1 MPALSAPTQAPAVE
15 AASPRL
21 GHGGIGRLIRACEWF
36 LLLGTVAYIG
46 GRALPRAWSHLNTD
60 FPNYYLTA
68 RLLHEGDRTSRIYEW
83 IWLQRQKDRMGIQAS
98 DQPLV
103 GFLPDTPF
111 SALLVWPLTSLQP
124 LAAKQVWIILS
135 LILLGLVA
143 VMLRS
148 ITQLPWRRLG
158 LLIGLCYPVLRNLEY
173 GQYYLVLLVL
183 VTLGLQSYLRGRN
196 CLAGIL
202 VGIAGGL
209 KIFPA
214 FFLLYFVRK
223 RNVPAAVGLTLGL
236 GFTVVASIAA
246 FGLELHKTY
255 LVQILPWALRGE
267 ALDPYNLALNSLS
280 ALLHKLFLF
289 EPAWNPHPL
298 IHAPAAF
305 AILHPLLQLVAL
317 APAIFLVRPGDRQP
331 DQLRLEWSSFLIV
344 LLGIS
349 TLPASYHFTLLLLP
363 VTVLAATF
371 MRRKQYSHLVLLF
384 LLYVAICFP
393 SWPRGLDDGWWA
405 LLAVPRLYFVL
416 LLLLLS
422 YLALA
427 QQRSNGG
434 EKKIERWAWVGA
446 LFVALVIQVSLTLH
460 HQRGVYNYDSRI
472 PMSSDIFLAAEP
484 AIRGNHVD
492 FVAMRLYGYR
502 LGSTDPGGNRFSS
515 PGTDQLSISRSG
527 NGLWIEA
534 AGLHSQVINKD
545 TNQQTRLEI
554 ADAGFPVAS
563 ANGKW
568 VAYLRFNKGTG
579 TLWLKSLV
587 QPGLSDSLLTPTE
600 FDVLEMTFLPDGS
613 LIFSAS
619 RNNRPP
625 ALYRVSRNGVIDL
638 FDGANTRYPAA
649 SPDGRWLAYSRLDQG
664 VYLLWIRDLRDGTTR
679 RLTNA
684 QCNNVSPAW
693 QADSK
698 TLIYASD
705 CGRALWFTAL
715 YRKRAIP

>member
-1 MPALSAPTQAPAVE
+1 MPALSAPTQVPTVE
-15 AASPRL
+15 VARPRL
-21 GHGGIGRLIRACEWF
+21 RHGGVERLVRTSEWI
-36 LLLGTVAYIG
+36 LLLATVAYIG
-46 GRALPRAWSHLNTD
+46 GRALPHAWSHLNTD

-68 RLLHEGDRTSRIYEW
+68 RLLREGDRTSRIYEW

-111 SALLVWPLTSLQP
+111 SALLVWPLTSWPP
-124 LAAKQVWIILS
+124 LAAKQVWIILN

-148 ITQLPWRRLG
+148 ITQLPWRRLA

-183 VTLGLQSYLRGRN
+183 ITLGLQSYLQGRN
-196 CLAGIL
+196 CLAGVL

-223 RNVPAAVGLTLGL
+223 RNVPAAIGLVLGL
-236 GFTVVASIAA
+236 GFTVIASIAA
-246 FGLELHKTY
+246 FGMELHKTY
-255 LVQILPWALRGE
+255 VMQILPWAMRGE
-267 ALDPYNLALNSLS
+267 ALDPYNLASNSLS
-280 ALLHKLFLF
+280 SLLHKLFLF
-289 EPAWNPHPL
+289 EPAWNPHPAR
-298 IHAPAAF
+298 HAPAAF
-305 AILHPLLQLVAL
+305 AVLHPLLQLIVL
-317 APAIFLVRPGDRQP
+317 APVIFLVRPGDRRP
-331 DQLRLEWSSFLIV
+331 DQLQLEWSSFLIA

-363 VTVLAATF
+363 ATVLAATF
-371 MRRKQYSHLVLLF
+371 IRRKQYSHLVLLF

-393 SWPRGLDDGWWA
+393 SWPRGIDDGWWA
-405 LLAVPRLYFVL
+405 LLAVPRLHFVL

-434 EKKIERWAWVGA
+434 EKGIERWAWAGA
-446 LFVALVIQVSLTLH
+446 LCMALAIQVVMTLR
-460 HQRGVYNYDSRI
+460 HQRGVYNYDSRVPI
-472 PMSSDIFLAAEP
+472 SPNIFLAAEP
-484 AIRGNHVD
+484 AIRGDDVD

-502 LGSTDPGGNRFSS
+502 VGSVDPDGNRFSS
-515 PGTDQLSISRSG
+515 PGMDQLGISSEG
-527 NGLWIEA
+527 DGLWIEG
-534 AGLHSQVINKD
+534 AGLHSQVVYKD
-545 TNQQTRLEI
+545 TNEQTRLNI
-554 ADAGFPVAS
+554 DDASYPVAS
-563 ANGKW
+563 ADGKW
-568 VAYLRFNKGTG
+568 VAYLRFNKGAG
-579 TLWLKSLV
+579 ALWLKSLT
-587 QPGLSDSLLTPTE
+587 QPDLSDSLVTPPG

-619 RNNRPP
+619 RNNRAP
-625 ALYRVSRNGVIDL
+625 ALYRVSRKGVVDL
-638 FDGANTRYPAA
+638 FDGDDTRYPAA

-664 VYLLWIRDLRDGTTR
+664 VYLLWVRDLRDGTTR
-679 RLTNA
+679 QLTSA

-693 QADSK
+693 EADSK